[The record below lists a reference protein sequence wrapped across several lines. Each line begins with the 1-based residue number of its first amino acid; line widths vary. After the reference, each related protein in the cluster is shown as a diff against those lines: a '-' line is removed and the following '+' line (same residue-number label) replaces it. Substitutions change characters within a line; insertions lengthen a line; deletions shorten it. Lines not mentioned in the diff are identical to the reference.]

1 MLINIS
7 AAIECHVLQQMSR
20 VTFSHPVTI
29 PGTNPE
35 QLLAALRIC
44 ITRNLPAQFMH
55 LPAQLCIYRVLVT
68 ICITDVPLW

>member
-35 QLLAALRIC
+35 QLLATLRIC
-44 ITRNLPAQFMH
+44 ITRNLPAQ
-55 LPAQLCIYRVLVT
+55 LYIYRVLVT
-68 ICITDVPLW
+68 ICITAVPLW